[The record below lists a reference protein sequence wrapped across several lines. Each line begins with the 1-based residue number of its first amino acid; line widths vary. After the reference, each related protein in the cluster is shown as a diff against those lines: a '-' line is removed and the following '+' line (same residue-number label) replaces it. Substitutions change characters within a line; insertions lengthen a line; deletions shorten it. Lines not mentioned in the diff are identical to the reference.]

1 LVYQRYGKEVR
12 YKEPFTAESAEN
24 AEMKIDLQVHSKT
37 GSDGN
42 LPVEDVLKEAKR
54 RSIEL
59 LSITDHDSI
68 DAQGRAIVLARDY
81 GISYVTGVELNV
93 TFEYPSNEGKSTKSH
108 SLDFLG
114 YQYDMENQE
123 LKNKLQLMR
132 KHREARAHKILENL
146 NAEFDKEGLERFTEK
161 DLENIQTT
169 VDGAFGRPHIA
180 NYMVKKGIVKN
191 KQEAFDK
198 YLVKCDVPKY
208 PLSLAE
214 ASRLI
219 RNAGGV
225 LVFAH
230 PNEPNG
236 TSLVTITR
244 DLTQQTNVIKEYMLE
259 YLDGIECWHP
269 RHDKKTIAHYLDFA
283 KMHSLIMTG
292 GSDCHQNPIIMGTLD
307 IPAWVAEQFKS
318 KTTGKVNKL

>member
-1 LVYQRYGKEVR
+1 
-12 YKEPFTAESAEN
+12 
-24 AEMKIDLQVHSKT
+24 MKIDLQVHSKT

-42 LPVEDVLKEAKR
+42 LPVEDVLKEAKM

-132 KHREARAHKILENL
+132 KHREARARKILENL

-161 DLENIQTT
+161 DLENIQAT

-230 PNEPNG
+230 PNETNG